1 MALFLLSG
9 DEPAD
14 SHMSLPG
21 GGRGTGR
28 DGGKCGETAAASAF
42 VNVSAL
48 AGEQRPGAV
57 RFGFAAQF
65 VDTVDTSSGGFV
77 KVQILNATYRMD
89 VVDGGFIRAGYA
101 TSTRQSDR
109 ALRAGRWY
117 YLEAYVRPGGAG
129 EGRFTVRVDGEDWV
143 DIADLMLG
151 VPQFGTHPIPGVLT
165 IGAPEGG
172 SLLVDDFYLDT
183 DPDSSD
189 WLGDIS
195 VVRLPVESVESNSGW
210 DVDAAAGVLS
220 GGDPGDAAELRFGPV
235 PGGVV
240 RASAVYGLVRAE
252 SPGPVGLS
260 VSLPGGVPV
269 SRVPGDSAR
278 GLVASVLGD
287 GGPVGR
293 FEVVA

>member
-9 DEPAD
+9 DEKSVDFSLGHYAQGEGRSGLCVVAEPGRPCYVRVGPLVGGPRPSAFRAGFAVKFTDGPASSD
-14 SHMSLPG
+14 SGFFQVHVYSGGLLRLHVAPG
-21 GGRGTGR
+21 GYV
-28 DGGKCGETAAASAF
+28 E
-42 VNVSAL
+42 
-48 AGEQRPGAV
+48 V
-57 RFGFAAQF
+57 RFN
-65 VDTVDTSSGGFV
+65 
-77 KVQILNATYRMD
+77 KD
-89 VVDGGFIRAGYA
+89 VLQRSERAF
-101 TSTRQSDR
+101 ST
-109 ALRAGRWY
+109 GRWY
-117 YLEAYVRPGGAG
+117 YVELYVRPGPSGS
-129 EGRFTVRVDGEDWV
+129 FVVMVDGEEWAAFTGAVSFLPSTPVSDST
-143 DIADLMLG
+143 IAAFPSP
-151 VPQFGTHPIPGVLT
+151 V
-165 IGAPEGG
+165 EGL
-172 SLLVDDFYLDT
+172 LLVDDFYFDT

-189 WLGDIS
+189 WLGDIT

-210 DVDAAAGVLS
+210 DVDVAAGSLS
-220 GGDPGDAAELRFGPV
+220 AGDPGDVAEVRFGPV
-235 PGGVV
+235 PEGEV